1 MKSALLG
8 RPARVYK
15 RVPSAML
22 ARAEL
27 LRVTGGAGGAVLVA
41 ALATFTVF
49 IGTLFR
55 FDLFVAFLDRFDF
68 FAISSPPWNS

>member
-1 MKSALLG
+1 MKSALVG

-15 RVPSAML
+15 RVPCAIL

-27 LRVTGGAGGAVLVA
+27 LRVTGEAGGADVVA
-41 ALATFTVF
+41 VFITFTGF
-49 IGTLFR
+49 TATLLR

-68 FAISSPPWNS
+68 FLISSPPRNS